1 MFGFFR
7 SSVLPFWKFF
17 TAKERRERKSLLGR
31 TLDLFFVFLAVPIAC
46 CGTALGVYPANPVI
60 L

>member
-7 SSVLPFWKFF
+7 SSVLPVWKFF

-31 TLDLFFVFLAVPIAC
+31 TPDQFVVFLAVPIAC
-46 CGTALGVYPANPVI
+46 CKSRVRSLSR
-60 L
+60 